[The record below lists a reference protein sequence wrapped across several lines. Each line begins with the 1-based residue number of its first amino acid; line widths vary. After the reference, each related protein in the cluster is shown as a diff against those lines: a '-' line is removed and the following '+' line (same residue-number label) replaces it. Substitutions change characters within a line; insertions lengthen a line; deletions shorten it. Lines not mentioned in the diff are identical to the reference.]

1 MLNTATLLFARQPLA
16 YARGSVPHPFG
27 AGPRGHPVRERMRNY
42 LWRSLLTNA
51 NYEERIPFAQGHG
64 VPRVAPSNKG
74 RIGFV
79 CPKRYCATRQP
90 TSTRR
95 CLTAG
100 SPAAPTRKDAARHGR
115 SAGWP
120 SHSAR
125 RSRDSDPSSADR
137 PAQVAF
143 ARCAS
148 SRSRTGKALV
158 PSAFSFNG
166 GTFEIGRAYV

>member
-1 MLNTATLLFARQPLA
+1 MP
-16 YARGSVPHPFG
+16 
-27 AGPRGHPVRERMRNY
+27 AGV
-42 LWRSLLTNA
+42 SKFLTNSLTRTTKSGFHSLRA
-51 NYEERIPFAQGHG
+51 TGYQEWLPQT
-64 VPRVAPSNKG
+64 KG
-74 RIGFV
+74 ELALFV
-79 CPKRYCATRQP
+79 QKRYCATRQP

-125 RSRDSDPSSADR
+125 RSRDSDPSSSDR

-148 SRSRTGKALV
+148 SRSRTA
-158 PSAFSFNG
+158 PSEFSFNG
-166 GTFEIGRAYV
+166 GTFAGGQGGGAPSKFIQNPFAAQPRRRPRGKRCHL